1 MKIFK
6 FLVATLVVA
15 AVAAVFFNSNAFS
28 DENYR
33 KEVGFCVNCHE
44 MRPNYFTWKITSH
57 NQFGC
62 INCHKDLNP
71 TTFVYKHW
79 KGAIPTPIKKRDI
92 IPDGVCR
99 SCHTQKRQ
107 VTPPNN
113 IIFPHQLHV
122 LKKIDCVDCHSNVT
136 HLKVDE
142 HIRKTA
148 NFSSEGFD
156 ETKANQLIT
165 KKNHVPMPVCTR
177 CHNGQMATDKC
188 NACHT
193 NSK

>member
-1 MKIFK
+1 MKLIK
-6 FLVATLVVA
+6 FFIATFIVA

-33 KEVGFCVNCHE
+33 KDIGFCVNCHE
-44 MRPNYFTWKITSH
+44 MKPNYFTWKVTSH

-62 INCHKDLNP
+62 IKCHQDLNP

-79 KGAIPTPIKKRDI
+79 KGVVPNPIESREI

-99 SCHTQKRQ
+99 NCHTQKRTI
-107 VTPPNN
+107 TPPDD

-122 LKKIDCVDCHSNVT
+122 MKQIDCVDCHSNVT
-136 HLKVDE
+136 HLNIAD
-142 HIRKTA
+142 HIKKNE
-148 NFSSEGFD
+148 NFSSAAFNES
-156 ETKANQLIT
+156 KATQLIK
-165 KKNHVPMPVCTR
+165 KKNQIPMPVCMR

-188 NACHT
+188 NACH
-193 NSK
+193 KKDK